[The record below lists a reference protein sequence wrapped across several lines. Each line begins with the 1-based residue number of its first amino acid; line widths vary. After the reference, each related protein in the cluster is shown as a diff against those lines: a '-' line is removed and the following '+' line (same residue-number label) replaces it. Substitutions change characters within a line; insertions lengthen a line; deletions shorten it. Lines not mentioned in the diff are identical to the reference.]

1 MAHHQNV
8 CYEYRCKIGLENGE
22 YNTERKVDTMKIL
35 ETERLTLR
43 LQTTD
48 DADFILELM
57 NDPSWLE
64 FIGDRGLR
72 TVEDAREYIKNGA
85 IRTYEQFGF
94 CFYLVERKEDQ
105 SPIGI
110 CGFVKRDS
118 LEDVDIGFAFLPQY
132 WGKGYAY
139 EAASATLAYGLDT
152 LGLNRIV
159 AITTQ
164 DNHASAKLLEKI
176 GLKFE
181 RLVQLSNDP
190 EELRLFSFNSDS

>member
-1 MAHHQNV
+1 M
-8 CYEYRCKIGLENGE
+8 
-22 YNTERKVDTMKIL
+22 MKII

-48 DADFILELM
+48 DADFILELV

-64 FIGDRGLR
+64 FIGDRGVR
-72 TVEDAREYIKNGA
+72 TVEDAREYIVNGP
-85 IRTYEQFGF
+85 IRMYEQSGF

-105 SPIGI
+105 SPIGM
-110 CGFVKRDS
+110 CGFVKRES
-118 LEDVDIGFAFLPQY
+118 LEDVDIGFAFLPKY

-181 RLVQLSNDP
+181 GLVQLSNDS
-190 EELRLFSFNSDS
+190 EELRLFSFDRS

>member
-1 MAHHQNV
+1 
-8 CYEYRCKIGLENGE
+8 
-22 YNTERKVDTMKIL
+22 MKII

-48 DADFILELM
+48 DADFILELV

-64 FIGDRGLR
+64 FIGDRGVR
-72 TVEDAREYIKNGA
+72 TVEDAREYIVNGP
-85 IRTYEQFGF
+85 IRMYEQSGF

-105 SPIGI
+105 SPIGM
-110 CGFVKRDS
+110 CGFVKRES
-118 LEDVDIGFAFLPQY
+118 LEDVDIGFAFLPKY

-139 EAASATLAYGLDT
+139 EAASTTLAYGLDT

-181 RLVQLSNDP
+181 GLVQLSNDS
-190 EELRLFSFNSDS
+190 EELRLFSFDRS